1 MVHPAHV
8 FRKFGELSR
17 KEQLLFSEAFFLH
30 LSTGLILKVIP
41 FRWIPR
47 MFSSRQS
54 ETPVTAKSLTGSA
67 GKEDQSSTRTCPD
80 AHGSAG
86 TAGSGLRSELIEPV
100 KTAVQRAGRFSP
112 WRNRCL
118 VSSLVA
124 RRMLSRRKIP
134 SRLSLGVAKDTGGRT
149 VAHAWIISGDTEV
162 TGKHG
167 DYRELFVF

>member
-1 MVHPAHV
+1 MHPAHV

-17 KEQLLFSEAFFLH
+17 KEQLLFSEAWFLH

-54 ETPVTAKSLTGSA
+54 ETPVTAKSRTGSA
-67 GKEDQSSTRTCPD
+67 GNEDQSRARTCPG

-134 SRLSLGVAKDTGGRT
+134 SKLSLGVAKNPDGKTI
-149 VAHAWIISGDTEV
+149 AHAWLKAGEYEIVDRR
-162 TGKHG
+162 G
-167 DYRELFVF
+167 DYTELFSF